1 MRDSAEPFTK
11 YMKFKRIHLFTCIQL
26 FIFAALY
33 VIKAIKSVAIAFP
46 LVIALGIP
54 IRLYL
59 LPKIFTQDELIL
71 IDGDDDE
78 IKEHLNQRGF
88 EVEANDLGLEE
99 EDDKIEEDKTGKKD
113 DEGV

>member
-1 MRDSAEPFTK
+1 MRDSEPFTK

-33 VIKAIKSVAIAFP
+33 VVKAIKSVAIAFP

-78 IKEHLNQRGF
+78 IQEHLNGF
-88 EVEANDLGLEE
+88 EAEADGLGLEE
-99 EDDKIEEDKTGKKD
+99 EDDKIGKKD
-113 DEGV
+113 DGSV